1 VSFAF
6 LPFYTGDYRRDTQHL
21 SMMEH
26 GAYCLLLMHC
36 WDQRGPLPLDERRI
50 FGICNARSNEEMGA
64 VRHVLAEFF
73 TRMHDGWYN
82 HRMDREINRAAAL
95 SERLSTA
102 GKAGARKRKSL
113 MRQGI
118 STDAKPKLSQGSAKA
133 KPLLHTPTTT
143 TTLTTTP
150 TTSEDLPTKA
160 TAPRSFQLPD
170 WVPRDAWLGWEEMR
184 RKIRK
189 PLTDAARQVNLRK
202 LAKLRD
208 RGEDPAAV
216 LEQSTGNAYAG
227 LFEVRPDRSER
238 RALSKTELAELFPAN
253 EEDDQ
258 TP

>member
-1 VSFAF
+1 
-6 LPFYTGDYRRDTQHL
+6 
-21 SMMEH
+21 
-26 GAYCLLLMHC
+26 
-36 WDQRGPLPLDERRI
+36 
-50 FGICNARSNEEMGA
+50 
-64 VRHVLAEFF
+64 
-73 TRMHDGWYN
+73 
-82 HRMDREINRAAAL
+82 
-95 SERLSTA
+95 
-102 GKAGARKRKSL
+102 
-113 MRQGI
+113 
-118 STDAKPKLSQGSAKA
+118 
-133 KPLLHTPTTT
+133 
-143 TTLTTTP
+143 
-150 TTSEDLPTKA
+150 
-160 TAPRSFQLPD
+160 
-170 WVPRDAWLGWEEMR
+170 MR